1 MQSLRDLA
9 VLVAV
14 SFGAYSP
21 RSIDKAETK
30 KINDHNGAKGTPH
43 RVIRDRLSGT
53 KAGEILAEIMTAQAE
68 ARRLFYERTVPWD
81 DSGRRMAANDAA
93 HDLLIELRRHQ
104 GIINAKVSAFVN
116 AWPNAETEA
125 RAVFNGGWKD
135 EYTADYRIAPEEMRR
150 KFKAQ
155 IELESLPNAQD
166 LRLAAPDA
174 LLQEMIKQAETAITE
189 RFEAGCKDAHRR
201 LYEAIQHIHDKL
213 ADPKAVFRD
222 SLIGNL
228 SELLDL
234 LPAINIGKDPE
245 LTRIAQS
252 AQKKLLAFDL
262 PATLAGLP
270 EATASTESL
279 AQRLRD
285 DKSHRANAAKAAN
298 DILADMR
305 AYMGSAP
312 K

>member
-1 MQSLRDLA
+1 MQHLRDLA

-21 RSIDKAETK
+21 RSIDKTETK
-30 KINDHNGAKGTPH
+30 KINDHNGAKGSPH
-43 RVIRDRLSGT
+43 KVIRDRLSGT
-53 KAGEILAEIMTAQAE
+53 KAGEILAEIITAQGE
-68 ARRLFYERTVPWD
+68 ARRLFYDRTVPWD

-104 GIINAKVSAFVN
+104 GIINGKVSQFV
-116 AWPNAETEA
+116 AVWPNAETEA
-125 RAVFNGGWKD
+125 RQAFNGGWKD
-135 EYTADYRIAPEEMRR
+135 EYAADYRIAPEEMRR
-150 KFKAQ
+150 KFKAE

-166 LRLAAPDA
+166 LRLSAPDA
-174 LLQEMIKQAETAITE
+174 LLQEMIKQAETAITQ

-201 LYEAIQHIHDKL
+201 MYEAIEHMHAKL

-228 SELLDL
+228 RELLDL
-234 LPAINIGKDPE
+234 LPVININKDPE
-245 LTRIAQS
+245 LSRIAQS
-252 AQKKLLAFDL
+252 AQRRLLSFDL
-262 PATLAGLP
+262 PAALAGVP
-270 EATASTESL
+270 EATATTESL

-285 DKSHRANAAKAAN
+285 DKTHRAEAAKAAS

-305 AYMGSAP
+305 AYMGGAP